1 MNPWICLVA
10 GGFFEMCWALVMNL
24 SDGFVK
30 VEWGIAAYLISL
42 ISVYLLYVA
51 MRKLPIGMCYAVW
64 AGCGTVMS
72 AVFGWIIFSQG
83 LSMIEIFFLAILIG
97 GILLLQLQEGSGDG
111 EEAQRDQ

>member
-1 MNPWICLVA
+1 MNPWMALVA

-42 ISVYLLYVA
+42 I
-51 MRKLPIGMCYAVW
+51 
-64 AGCGTVMS
+64 
-72 AVFGWIIFSQG
+72 
-83 LSMIEIFFLAILIG
+83 EIFFLAILIG

>member
-1 MNPWICLVA
+1 MNPWIALVA
-10 GGFFEMCWALVMNL
+10 GGFFEMCWAIVMNL

-72 AVFGWIIFSQG
+72 AVFGWIIFNQG
-83 LSMIEIFFLAILIG
+83 LSTVEMFFLAVLIG
-97 GILLLQLQEGSGDG
+97 GILLLQLQEGSGS
-111 EEAQRDQ
+111 EEEDHCDQ